1 MSQLLSA
8 PIDNSNNVQ
17 QPNISPDA
25 LGENAWSAMP
35 TSYQIYQTKLNAAIP
50 DNQNLNNISSS
61 SYGLPGPNAFGT
73 MNAPAGVE
81 NSSLKNISLCAAN
94 LNNLPA
100 GNYGSLASSLLPSPE
115 STKFEGQTDCEINK
129 NELANQVFLSA
140 VGQIGFNTN
149 PGTVQNLDLRAVPP
163 NPIMNISPW
172 LNSTIYPDLLRRPL
186 EENAPSYGIYGNGKN
201 AITNPS
207 TINTQ

>member
-1 MSQLLSA
+1 MSTQLLSA
-8 PIDNSNNVQ
+8 PVDNLL
-17 QPNISPDA
+17 QPKISPEA
-25 LGENAWSAMP
+25 LSENAWNGMA
-35 TSYQIYQTKLNAAIP
+35 TSYEIYMSKLNAAIP
-50 DNQNLNNISSS
+50 DKQNLNNISSS
-61 SYGLPGPNAFGT
+61 SFGLPSPNAFDT

-81 NSSLKNISLCAAN
+81 NSSLKNVSLCAAN

-163 NPIMNISPW
+163 CPIMNVSPW

-186 EENAPSYGIYGNGKN
+186 EEQAPSYGLYGVGEN
-201 AITNPS
+201 AITKPS
-207 TINTQ
+207 KINLQ